1 MDSQTAFGNQNGKF
15 ILILKKGYLKCVKK
29 GFYTIQINLNRQIY
43 LNA

>member
-1 MDSQTAFGNQNGKF
+1 MDSQTAFGNQNG
-15 ILILKKGYLKCVKK
+15 ILKKGYLKCVKK